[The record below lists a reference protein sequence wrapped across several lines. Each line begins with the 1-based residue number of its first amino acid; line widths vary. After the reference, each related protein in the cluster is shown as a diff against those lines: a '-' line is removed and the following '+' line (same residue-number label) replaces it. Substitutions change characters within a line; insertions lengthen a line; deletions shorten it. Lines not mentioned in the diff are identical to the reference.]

1 MGTLGLGR
9 RALGDGCNTGTFAK
23 RTTSRN
29 DSTAQ

>member
-9 RALGDGCNTGTFAK
+9 RALGDGCI
-23 RTTSRN
+23 TSTIVKQTRN

>member
-9 RALGDGCNTGTFAK
+9 GALGDGCNTSTFVK
-23 RTTSRN
+23 QTRN

>member
-9 RALGDGCNTGTFAK
+9 RALGDGCNTSTFAK
-23 RTTSRN
+23 RTRN